1 MKIEIISVLVGGMVL
16 SACAAKTTNVG
27 SLVLPTSNRAI
38 DVVQHRSD
46 SRGCTELVVLQTYD
60 AMGGLIDSQAG
71 RGQSLPC
78 LLTEVVIESG
88 SRVGSAAIIARGM
101 VAAAKATKPDL
112 TNISNTNQQGQVQA
126 QGQGQTQNQ
135 GQGQSQGQGQ
145 TAQGSVGGNGGQGGN
160 NGQGNGDGDGG
171 NPGTDN
177 HHDNGDNN

>member
-46 SRGCTELVVLQTYD
+46 SRGCAELVVLQTYN

-126 QGQGQTQNQ
+126 QGQGQT
-135 GQGQSQGQGQ
+135 
-145 TAQGSVGGNGGQGGN
+145 AQGGAGGNGGQGGN